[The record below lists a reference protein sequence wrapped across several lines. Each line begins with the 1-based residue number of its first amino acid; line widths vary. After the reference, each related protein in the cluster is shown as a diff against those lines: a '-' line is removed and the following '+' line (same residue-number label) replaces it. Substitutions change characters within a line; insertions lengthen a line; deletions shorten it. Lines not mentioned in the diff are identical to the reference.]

1 MKEKEIAD
9 YLESHNFPE
18 ELRLYIE
25 RLCNGR
31 DYSPWKA
38 LTESSEAVVKVSM
51 AKNNRLTIK
60 PYESK
65 EAMLNEELEIARET
79 IKEQAEEIKSLKK
92 EAKKKAAEEVA
103 VTSLPED
110 TPKPKRRSKKTE
122 NP

>member
-1 MKEKEIAD
+1 MNDEEIAE

-18 ELRLYIE
+18 ELRLYLE

-60 PYESK
+60 QYESK
-65 EAMLNEELEIARET
+65 EAMLNEELEIAEEKL
-79 IKEQAEEIKSLKK
+79 KEQAEEIKSLKK
-92 EAKKKAAEEVA
+92 EAEKTA
-103 VTSLPED
+103 VEKVTITTIPED
-110 TPKPKRRSKKTE
+110 VAKPKRRSKKTE
-122 NP
+122 NS